1 MRFRL
6 LLAALIGLAV
16 AAPAAH
22 AQQPGCASVTT
33 AQGTATMDAY
43 AATAPRAVGPA
54 MVRLPA
60 IALDGSATSPTL
72 PAGPCQTI
80 YRFAYPRT
88 AGGPF
93 RYAEVDWNTEGLPRG
108 PNNAFTSAHFDFHF
122 YLRPRHWVDHHLMC
136 PSTNGRTCDE
146 QETPYAQMQR
156 FLRMPDA
163 RFVPRAYFPD
173 TGSSIPMMGLHLLD
187 GLATYTLDAVNHTP
201 VLIYGTYDGKV
212 LFSEASV
219 TLQTLYDAVQ
229 APDHELSF
237 AYRSPAV
244 VQGHT
249 RWPTR
254 FVVRY
259 EPATQTF
266 VAGFERFVR

>member
-1 MRFRL
+1 M
-6 LLAALIGLAV
+6 ALRALVVALTGLAI

-22 AQQPGCASVTT
+22 AQQQACASVTT

-43 AATAPRAVGPA
+43 AATAPHAVGPA
-54 MVRLPA
+54 MVRIPA

-72 PAGPCQTI
+72 PVGPCQTI
-80 YRFAYPRT
+80 YRFAFAPT
-88 AGGPF
+88 TGGPY

-108 PNNAFTSAHFDFHF
+108 PNNAFISPHFDFHF
-122 YLRPRHWVDHHLMC
+122 YLRPRRWVDHRLMC

-156 FLRMPDA
+156 FLRIPDA

-173 TGSSIPMMGLHLLD
+173 TGSSIPLMGLHLLD
-187 GLATYTLDAVNHTP
+187 GLATYTVDAVNHTP
-201 VLIYGTYDGKV
+201 VLIYGTYDRKV

-219 TLQTLYDAVQ
+219 TLQTLNDAVT
-229 APDHELSF
+229 APGHQLSF
-237 AYRSPAV
+237 AYRPPRV

-266 VAGFERFVR
+266 VAGFQRFVR